1 MNGLDRLINH
11 SSFCNGDTRD
21 STCVYCYS
29 GRNKENYPKINS
41 CITERK
47 RKDKKED

>member
-1 MNGLDRLINH
+1 MNGVDRTINH

-29 GRNKENYPKINS
+29 GRNKETYPKIDFS
-41 CITERK
+41 PKERRTTE
-47 RKDKKED
+47 KED